1 MTTWTSTQQRRL
13 KELRATEEQ
22 LRLFFQTS
30 QERDRTYQGLEKLL
44 VDLGKQRL
52 NELRTIHR
60 RPALCRLET
69 RLIETLTEHG
79 FVQVV
84 TPIMLAKGLLA
95 KMSIT
100 EDHPLA
106 SQIFW
111 VRSCNF
117 LTRSAKYSSCSRVIW

>member
-1 MTTWTSTQQRRL
+1 MTFWTSTQQRRL
-13 KELRATEEQ
+13 KELGATEEQ
-22 LRLFFQTS
+22 FRLSFQTS
-30 QERDRTYQGLEKLL
+30 QERERTYQELEKLL
-44 VDLGKQRL
+44 ADLGKQRL
-52 NELRTIHR
+52 EELRTTHR

-69 RLIETLTEHG
+69 KLIETLTKQG

-84 TPIMLAKGLLA
+84 TPIILAKGLLA

-111 VRSCNF
+111 LGDN
-117 LTRSAKYSSCSRVIW
+117 

>member
-1 MTTWTSTQQRRL
+1 MTSWTSTQQRRL
-13 KELRATEEQ
+13 KELGATEEQ
-22 LRLFFQTS
+22 LRLPFQTS
-30 QERDRTYQGLEKLL
+30 HERDRTYQELEKLL
-44 VDLGKQRL
+44 VDLGKERL
-52 NELRTIHR
+52 EELRTTHR

-69 RLIETLTEHG
+69 KLIETLTEQG

-84 TPIMLAKGLLA
+84 TPIILAKGLLA

-111 VRSCNF
+111 LGGNKCLRPMLAPNLYF
-117 LTRSAKYSSCSRVIW
+117 LL